1 MQMMKLNNIIS
12 LIILITC
19 LNSCANIDNKKN
31 TFIQQLVEQMTLDEK
46 VGQMTQVDKRMLDS
60 EEDIAKFFLGSI
72 LSGGGSVPDDNTT
85 KGWVKMV
92 NRY

>member
-1 MQMMKLNNIIS
+1 
-12 LIILITC
+12 

-60 EEDIAKFFLGSI
+60 EEDIAKFFLYLITLKIG
-72 LSGGGSVPDDNTT
+72 
-85 KGWVKMV
+85 VKMKIDMGISLTH
-92 NRY
+92 